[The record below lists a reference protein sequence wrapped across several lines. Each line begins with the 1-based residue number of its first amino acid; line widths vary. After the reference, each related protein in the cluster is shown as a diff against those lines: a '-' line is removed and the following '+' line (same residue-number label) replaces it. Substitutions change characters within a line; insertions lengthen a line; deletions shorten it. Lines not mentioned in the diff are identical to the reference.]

1 MKSRKALITTL
12 TSVFVIVAIL
22 IGVLF
27 AVLATY
33 SRYQYAQSLKFQSG
47 KHSKH
52 DYDKEDTEKVDVFG
66 KVTFLIGRSQYKSRK
81 GTMWN
86 KLRFGQKL
94 SRGDSIK
101 VGSDSKLELTL
112 KNDKTI
118 SIEGFKKIRID
129 SSLLRTSEESFGS
142 NNAGGSEE
150 GGKISRLA
158 GKEDNKK
165 ETTPVSAIRSN
176 VPGPKKDDKKSGLK
190 TKIGN

>member
-1 MKSRKALITTL
+1 MKSRNVLFITVL
-12 TSVFVIVAIL
+12 SVFVIVTVL

-33 SRYQYAQSLKFQSG
+33 SRYQYVQALKFQTG
-47 KHSKH
+47 KHSKQS
-52 DYDKEDTEKVDVFG
+52 YEKKDNEKTDVFG
-66 KVTFLIGRSQYKSRK
+66 KVTFLVGNSRHK
-81 GTMWN
+81 ARKDKTWK

-101 VGSDSKLELTL
+101 VNSDSKLELTL
-112 KNDKTI
+112 KNDRTI
-118 SIEGFKKIRID
+118 SIEGYKKIRID
-129 SSLLRTSEESFGS
+129 GSLLRMSEKSFVHDEAS
-142 NNAGGSEE
+142 GSEE
-150 GGKISRLA
+150 GGKISRLT

-176 VPGPKKDDKKSGLK
+176 VPGPKKDDKKTNLK